1 MSQVAEQTLSIPI
14 ENDCAPINAL
24 AIATYN
30 AEGDEQPTHNG
41 NKGQIQPGQV
51 LNPAGRPKGT
61 RNKLSEAFLLDLQ
74 TAWGTATTDK
84 DGLASTTGLDVIR
97 TLAKEQPAK
106 LLAAM
111 VQVLPKD
118 FQVSV
123 DVDQVQWV
131 INASPR
137 LTELEWQEQHN
148 LIDQDPTETA

>member
-1 MSQVAEQTLSIPI
+1 MTQTAEQLIKEHTI
-14 ENDCAPINAL
+14 NGCKPINAMAL
-24 AIATYN
+24 ATYT

-51 LNPAGRPKGT
+51 LNPDGRPKGT
-61 RNKLSEAFLLDLQ
+61 RNKLSETFLLDLQ
-74 TAWGTATTDK
+74 AAWDTATTDK

-137 LTELEWQEQHN
+137 LTEDEWRQQHN

>member
-1 MSQVAEQTLSIPI
+1 MPQAEQQLVDDYTI
-14 ENDCAPINAL
+14 NGCKPINSEAMS
-24 AIATYN
+24 TYS
-30 AEGDEQPTHNG
+30 ADELNGSNG
-41 NKGQIQPGQV
+41 NGIKRDTRFKAGNKLG
-51 LNPAGRPKGT
+51 GRPKGT
-61 RNKLSEAFLLDLQ
+61 RNKLSETFLLDLQ
-74 TAWGTATTDK
+74 TAWDTATTDD

-97 TLAKEQPAK
+97 TIAKDQPAK

-137 LTELEWQEQHN
+137 LTEDEWRQQHN
-148 LIDQDPTETA
+148 LIESDPTETA